1 MECRTDGVMR
11 RPTSPQSSCGKFSS
25 SVCVQIRE
33 DTIFSLSPAS
43 PEQIVLLAHQIACA
57 PTATPTAKA
66 PNNANR
72 RPTKLAADQ
81 PCSASQ
87 LVSDGL
93 CSGAQFVSV
102 RVALTTII
110 VQWLYPCNA
119 DCDFRK
125 TFAPGTSE

>member
-1 MECRTDGVMR
+1 MECRTAAVMR
-11 RPTSPQSSCGKFSS
+11 SATSPQSSCGKFSS

-57 PTATPTAKA
+57 PRAAPTTKA
-66 PNNANR
+66 ANNTNR

-93 CSGAQFVSV
+93 CSGAQIVSV
-102 RVALTTII
+102 SVALTTII
-110 VQWLYPCNA
+110 VQWRYPC
-119 DCDFRK
+119 
-125 TFAPGTSE
+125 